1 MRQSLPMGRKT
12 HASRK
17 GLTAR
22 SSKDVL
28 TDITERQRA
37 ERVERHLAAIVEST
51 DDAII
56 SKDLNGTITTWNKAA
71 ERLFGYPAKEA
82 IGKSIAILV
91 PPDRL
96 NEEAKILKRIQRGEV
111 VRRLETLRRRKDG
124 SLVVV
129 SLTVSPMTDD
139 SGKII
144 GASKI
149 ARDITEQKRREEQI
163 NLLAREAEHRTKN
176 LFAILQATVQ
186 LAQARTIADLK
197 AAIKGRLRALASSHA
212 LLAKSRWTGANLHQ
226 LVTEELSICCQV
238 GDKRIKINGP
248 DLMLEPDKAEAMA
261 LALHELA
268 TNSVK
273 YGALSAP
280 TGRLKIDWTNGSTHR
295 FCLKWTETGGP
306 RVKPPTHQGFGTR
319 MMEGMISSQLGGDI
333 NFHWRIKG
341 VVCAI
346 LFGM

>member
-1 MRQSLPMGRKT
+1 LEQGC
-12 HASRK
+12 
-17 GLTAR
+17 
-22 SSKDVL
+22 
-28 TDITERQRA
+28 RA
-37 ERVERHLAAIVEST
+37 H
-51 DDAII
+51 
-56 SKDLNGTITTWNKAA
+56 
-71 ERLFGYPAKEA
+71 FGYTAKEA
-82 IGKSIAILV
+82 IGQPVTIIIPADRQSEEREILTRV
-91 PPDRL
+91 R
-96 NEEAKILKRIQRGEV
+96 RGE
-111 VRRLETLRRRKDG
+111 RIEHFETLRQRKHG
-124 SLVVV
+124 SLIII
-129 SLTVSPMTDD
+129 SLTVSPVKNND
-139 SGKII
+139 GKII
-144 GASKI
+144 GASKV
-149 ARDITEQKRREEQI
+149 ARDVTEQKRREGRI
-163 NLLAREAEHRTKN
+163 RLLAREAEHRTKN
-176 LFAILQATVQ
+176 LLAIIQATVQ
-186 LAQARTIADLK
+186 LAEGDTPARLK

-319 MMEGMISSQLGGDI
+319 MMEGMISSQLGGHI